1 MTTIFIQCKGQLEIA
16 AFRGANRHAGSDVL
30 TVVYMPASAFPY
42 KINGCVEVF
51 FYPIDGPLKE
61 TTDRT
66 GVFLEKLS
74 PIIYFLLHQTSF
86 SLNSIALAHVII
98 MFQLILIMLS

>member
-1 MTTIFIQCKGQLEIA
+1 MTTNTIIQCKGQLEIA

-42 KINGCVEVF
+42 KLNGCVEVF
-51 FYPIDGPLKE
+51 YYPIDGTFKE

-66 GVFLEKLS
+66 GV
-74 PIIYFLLHQTSF
+74 
-86 SLNSIALAHVII
+86 
-98 MFQLILIMLS
+98 

>member
-1 MTTIFIQCKGQLEIA
+1 MTTNIFIQCKGQLEIA

-51 FYPIDGPLKE
+51 FYPIDGTFKE
-61 TTDRT
+61 TKDRT
-66 GVFLEKLS
+66 G
-74 PIIYFLLHQTSF
+74 
-86 SLNSIALAHVII
+86 A
-98 MFQLILIMLS
+98 